1 MAKIISKYENDLD
14 SVWYDSSN
22 VLYSECVDKEGEL
35 KQLYITFK
43 DGRTYHYFDV
53 DVQDYLIFRDG
64 SSQGKSLQ
72 SIIKKYKA
80 EKVEAKDPAVIN
92 EQMQVLIEDKLEPS
106 VEITRDEIKFFKGS
120 NIKKSFPVIR
130 GNVDVNDVEELLT
143 LLKITVKKS

>member
-72 SIIKKYKA
+72 AIIKKYKA

-120 NIKKSFPVIR
+120 NLKKSFHVIQD
-130 GNVDVNDVEELLT
+130 NVNIDDIEELLT